1 MMMITKGVIILHHKS
16 FILAKIILN
25 SSQYIS
31 GEKRRVFGV
40 IGSPR
45 KSPSLGSPGGRT
57 GEESNL
63 SLGGSLPR
71 GRAGGGAGRLPGPL
85 CSGGHPRAASRTTA
99 RRGRR
104 ERAGLSFRLVHHRL
118 PLGLIS
124 KQPVLSFP
132 PNVHLMVPIGDMGW
146 SSLLAD
152 ATSGEGL
159 ARPARLGGSGKQGLT
174 QNEPIKPLVLTTQRG
189 GHVWRVA
196 HIPKG
201 FGELLTP
208 LRGAG

>member
-1 MMMITKGVIILHHKS
+1 MMITEGVIILHHKS

-40 IGSPR
+40 IGSPNR
-45 KSPSLGSPGGRT
+45 HLWALRVEERRGEQPLTRWLPSP
-57 GEESNL
+57 
-63 SLGGSLPR
+63 
-71 GRAGGGAGRLPGPL
+71 RAGGGGAERVPGPL

-99 RRGRR
+99 RARA
-104 ERAGLSFRLVHHRL
+104 AGLSFRLVHHHL

-132 PNVHLMVPIGDMGW
+132 PNVHMMVPIVDMGW

-159 ARPARLGGSGKQGLT
+159 ARPASLGGSGKQGLK

-201 FGELLTP
+201 FGELLKP
-208 LRGAG
+208 LHGAR